1 MIDSV
6 VFDFDGVIIDTETPQ
21 FKTWSEVFH
30 EHGVELERR
39 RWQEII
45 GGGTARF
52 DAFEHLQ
59 NLTGRDLDREVVFE
73 SKSERYAQ
81 RIKESPT
88 LPGVERYIEDARKL
102 DLKIGVASSSSKDWV
117 ESLLG
122 SRGLLRYFD
131 CIVCRDHVEN
141 VKPDPELY
149 LKAISLLGSS
159 PERAIAIEDSYIG
172 LTSAKDAGMYC
183 VVVTNPMTQDMIFDR
198 ADFKLDAL
206 SDISLE
212 DLVEIIGVED

>member
-30 EHGVELERR
+30 EHGVKLDRR
-39 RWQEII
+39 LWQKII
-45 GGGTARF
+45 GGGTVRF

-59 NLTGRDLDREVVFE
+59 NLAGRDLNRDIVFE
-73 SKSERYAQ
+73 SKSERYAK
-81 RIKESPT
+81 RIRESPT

-102 DLKIGVASSSSKDWV
+102 GFKIGVASSSSKEWV
-117 ESLLG
+117 EGLLE

-131 CIVCRDHVEN
+131 CVVCRDHVEN
-141 VKPDPELY
+141 VKPNPELY

-159 PERAIAIEDSYIG
+159 PERAVAIEDSYNG
-172 LTSAKDAGMYC
+172 LTSAKNAGMYC
-183 VVVTNPMTQDMIFDR
+183 IVVTNPMTKDMIFDR

-206 SDISLE
+206 SEISLE
-212 DLVEIIGVED
+212 DLVGIMGVED